1 MRFCSNP
8 ECRAPIL
15 ECMGFVKAGDFLEFA
30 TGVRPQEDVREL
42 CGKCGLFSS
51 FPEAEGRKEAFF
63 KKIGWI

>member
-1 MRFCSNP
+1 
-8 ECRAPIL
+8 
-15 ECMGFVKAGDFLEFA
+15 MGFVKAGDFLEFA